1 MWKKYR
7 AAIVDAIARAVRT
20 MAQTA
25 VGAIGG
31 SALFSDV
38 QWRVVFSSAALA
50 GLVSLLMS
58 VDRIAAPITPDRNTE

>member
-7 AAIVDAIARAVRT
+7 AAILDAVARAVRT

-38 QWRVVFSSAALA
+38 QWNVVFSSAALA

-58 VDRIAAPITPDRNTE
+58 VDRIAAPITPDRSHE

>member
-7 AAIVDAIARAVRT
+7 AATLDAIARAVRT

-38 QWRVVFSSAALA
+38 QWSVVFSSAALA

-58 VDRIAAPITPDRNTE
+58 VDRIAAPITPE

>member
-7 AAIVDAIARAVRT
+7 AAFLDAIARAVRT

-25 VGAIGG
+25 VGSIGG

-38 QWRVVFSSAALA
+38 QWSVVFSAAALA

-58 VDRIAAPITPDRNTE
+58 VDRIAAPITPDISPD

>member
-1 MWKKYR
+1 MLEKYR
-7 AAIVDAIARAVRT
+7 AAILDAVARAVRT

-38 QWRVVFSSAALA
+38 QWNVVFSSAALA

-58 VDRIAAPITPDRNTE
+58 VDRITAPITPDRPAD